1 MKYQAATVQ
10 VAPQKAQI
18 EANLIRI
25 AEAAVHCSSKGAD
38 LVLYPETALSGYFLE
53 GGVEESALSS
63 AELLTR
69 LSSKMAGL
77 TRECDVAVGFYECQE
92 GNIYNSCAHI
102 HFLPGGKAKL
112 LHVHRKFFLATYGVF
127 QDDRFV
133 SRGRDIT
140 AYETRFGKMAMLIC
154 EDIWHSVSPTIAAL
168 KGAETILAPAASP
181 GRGFSGETYSNL
193 ESYRQILQRVSAE
206 HGVWTINSMLVG
218 FEGGKGFIGGSMTVN
233 PFGKIIAESPSVEEH
248 ILISEIDL
256 DEISIARQ
264 QSPLLADL
272 TSVLEDVAR
281 EFEEVNNSECQIR

>member
-1 MKYQAATVQ
+1 MQ

-18 EANLIRI
+18 EANLNRV
-25 AEAAVHCSSKGAD
+25 AEAAVLCSSQGAD

-53 GGVEESALSS
+53 GGVEESALTSM
-63 AELLTR
+63 ELVSR
-69 LSSKMAGL
+69 LSNLMKGL
-77 TRECDVAVGFYECQE
+77 TRECDVAVGFYERQE

-102 HFLPGGKAKL
+102 HFLPGGAADL

-133 SRGRDIT
+133 SRGREIK

-154 EDIWHSVSPTIAAL
+154 EDLWHSITPAIAAL

-181 GRGFSGETYSNL
+181 ARGFAGETFSNL

-218 FEGGKGFIGGSMTVN
+218 FEGGKGFIGGSMTIN
-233 PFGKIIAESPSVEEH
+233 PFGKIVAESPGVEEH
-248 ILISEIDL
+248 ILMSEIDL
-256 DEISIARQ
+256 DEITVARQ

-272 TSVLEDVAR
+272 SSVLEDVAR
-281 EFEEVNNSECQIR
+281 EFDEVNNSECQIR